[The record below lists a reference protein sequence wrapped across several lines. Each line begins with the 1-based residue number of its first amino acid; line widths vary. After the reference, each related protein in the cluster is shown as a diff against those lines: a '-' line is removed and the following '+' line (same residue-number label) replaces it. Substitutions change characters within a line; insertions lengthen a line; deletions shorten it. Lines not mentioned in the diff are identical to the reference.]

1 MFERLR
7 KEQKTPAQPAQLRH
21 KLQRVV
27 KALPRELP
35 KAIGRYEVVRQLGVG
50 AMGRVF
56 LARDP
61 VLERHVAIKVLRD
74 DLGIAED
81 DKNGLLV
88 RMRHEARAAARVT
101 HPNLCIIHDM
111 GEDDRLGLYLVF
123 EYIEGPTLKQRLEEG
138 RLSPRQ
144 AARLSREIGAA
155 LTFAHERGVL
165 HRDVKPENLI
175 LSPTGTKLTDFG
187 IARVPDS
194 TLTHSGGLLGTP
206 AYSAPE
212 TFQRGSF
219 SPESDQFSFAATLY
233 EAIRGTRAFPGDDAV
248 SVSWK
253 IANEAPEEFAASLRY
268 APELDA
274 LLLRAMA
281 RDPSQRWESC
291 QELGARVTEQ
301 LLLRTTLAGEGSRG
315 NDISRSVPPRMTSQ
329 PPARKAARGYR
340 WFALG
345 VLALLGVGVLVRA
358 LLHSGK
364 AEQAVTSP
372 TEVAKSVGSTPTAA
386 ATTKPRPPLPRPMRP
401 TSTAKPTA
409 TTEPAAPVENPDAGT
424 P

>member
-1 MFERLR
+1 
-7 KEQKTPAQPAQLRH
+7 
-21 KLQRVV
+21 V

-111 GEDDRLGLYLVF
+111 GEDERLGLYLVF

-144 AARLSREIGAA
+144 AARLAKEIGAA

-268 APELDA
+268 GPELDS
-274 LLLRAMA
+274 LLQRAMS

-291 QELGARVTEQ
+291 QDLGVRVTEQ
-301 LLLRTTLAGEGSRG
+301 LLLRTTLAGEASRAL
-315 NDISRSVPPRMTSQ
+315 DVSRSVPPRMTSQ
-329 PPARKAARGYR
+329 PPRKAARGYR

-345 VLALLGVGVLVRA
+345 VLALLGVGVLIRGF
-358 LLHSGK
+358 LHSGK
-364 AEQAVTSP
+364 VEPAVTTP
-372 TEVAKSVGSTPTAA
+372 TDLVKSVPSMPTAA
-386 ATTKPRPPLPRPMRP
+386 ATQKPRPPSTRPMRP
-401 TSTAKPTA
+401 TVTAKPTA
-409 TTEPAAPVENPDAGT
+409 TPEAPTPTETPDAGT